1 MEDGIGP
8 SCGEGMLP
16 TRVLDETA
24 PPSSRPPGAAEAG
37 IPERVGPYRVI
48 GQLGEGG
55 MGVILQA
62 WQEEPV
68 RRIVAIKLIK
78 LGMDT
83 KGVIARFRHEQQALA
98 MMNHPHVARVYEAGA
113 TETGRPYF
121 VMEYV
126 PGEPIASYCS
136 AFRLDIA
143 SRLQLFQQACDAVQH
158 AHQKGVVHRDLKSS
172 NILVMLQDDK
182 PSVKVID
189 FGVARATNAQKLF
202 TEVGEFVGTPGYM
215 SPEQACHGNMDV
227 DTRSDI
233 YSLGV
238 VLYELLTGVHPI
250 DPSTFRDAGYAEI
263 CKRIREVDPPPP
275 SRRLSLD
282 RTGTMA
288 TATYADMDRRDL
300 VRRLRGDLD
309 CIVMKA
315 MEKDPRR
322 RYASASGLAADV
334 GRYLRSEPV
343 TAGRPSVAYR
353 VRRFVRRHPTGVA
366 ITVGVAVLLVV
377 TAGVMTVAALRAV
390 AAERAL
396 EVAHAK
402 VLAEKQEAERQ
413 RAAAEEARAT
423 VEQVNG
429 FLSDML
435 TAVRPN
441 REGSEATVREVLD
454 NASRTIA
461 GRFKDQ
467 PLVEASLRHSIGR
480 AYSALQLPGQA
491 IAHLQEGLTIRQR
504 LLGPNDPDTLWIENN
519 LCNVMLRLGRNAEA
533 EEMLRTVLHRRRAAL
548 GPRGAETLRTTS
560 QLAALYEQT
569 EQWDKAEPPLAELVE
584 AHASS
589 PGTDRTPLA
598 LHSARHGLCLTSLKR
613 HAQAEAVLERALALM
628 ESAGMKDHERTE
640 KVLTALADC
649 CRALGRPH
657 DAAAWESHRAT
668 LAAGWQTTQPATPPR
683 ANDAGAQGRSIG
695 NDIRNRAP
703 SRFDLPVLTVPR

>member
-1 MEDGIGP
+1 MEEGIGSSPGP
-8 SCGEGMLP
+8 SNATP

-24 PPSSRPPGAAEAG
+24 LPGESPDAAEAAV
-37 IPERVGPYRVI
+37 PERIGPYRVI

-68 RRIVAIKLIK
+68 RRVVAIKLIK

-83 KGVIARFRHEQQALA
+83 KSVIARFRQEQQALA
-98 MMNHPHVARVYEAGA
+98 LMNHPHVARVFEAGA
-113 TETGRPYF
+113 TATGRPYF

-126 PGEPIASYCS
+126 PGEPIANYCT

-143 SRLQLFQQACDAVQH
+143 SRLQLFQQACEAVQH
-158 AHQKGVVHRDLKSS
+158 AHQKGIVHRDLKSS

-189 FGVARATNAQKLF
+189 FGVARATNAEKLF
-202 TEVGEFVGTPGYM
+202 TEVGQFVGTPGYM
-215 SPEQACHGNMDV
+215 SPEQACQGSMDV

-275 SRRLSLD
+275 SRRVALD
-282 RTGTMA
+282 RTGTVA
-288 TATYADMDRRDL
+288 TETYSDLDRRDL

-343 TAGRPSVAYR
+343 TAGRPGVAYR
-353 VRRFVRRHPTGVA
+353 FRRFVRRHPTGMA
-366 ITVGVAVLLVV
+366 ITAGVAVLLVV

-396 EVAHAK
+396 EAAHAK
-402 VLAEKQEAERQ
+402 VVAEKQEAERQ

-423 VEQVNG
+423 LEQVNR

-441 REGSEATVREVLD
+441 RVGSEATVHEVLD
-454 NASRTIA
+454 EASRRIA
-461 GRFKDQ
+461 GQFKDQ

-480 AYSALQLPGQA
+480 AYSSLQLPSQA
-491 IAHLQEGLTIRQR
+491 VAHLREGLTIRQR

-519 LCNVMLRLGRNAEA
+519 LCNVVLRLGRNAEA
-533 EEMLRTVLHRRRAAL
+533 EEMLRTVLHRRRTAL
-548 GPRGAETLRTTS
+548 SPRHAETLTTTS
-560 QLAALYEQT
+560 QLAALYEQSK
-569 EQWDKAEPPLAELVE
+569 QWDKAEPLLAELVE

-589 PGTDRTPLA
+589 RATERTALA
-598 LHSARHGLCLTSLKR
+598 YHSARHGLCLTSLKR
-613 HAQAEAVLERALALM
+613 HAQAEAVLKRSLALM
-628 ESAGMKDHERTE
+628 EPAGVQDQERAE
-640 KVLTALADC
+640 QILIALADC
-649 CRALGRPH
+649 CRALGRPQ
-657 DAAAWESHRAT
+657 DAAVWESHRAT
-668 LAAGWQTTQPATPPR
+668 LAAGWQTTQPATPSRTDQP
-683 ANDAGAQGRSIG
+683 AQGRSVSKG
-695 NDIRNRAP
+695 IRNRAP
-703 SRFDLPVLTVPR
+703 RFDLPVLTIPR